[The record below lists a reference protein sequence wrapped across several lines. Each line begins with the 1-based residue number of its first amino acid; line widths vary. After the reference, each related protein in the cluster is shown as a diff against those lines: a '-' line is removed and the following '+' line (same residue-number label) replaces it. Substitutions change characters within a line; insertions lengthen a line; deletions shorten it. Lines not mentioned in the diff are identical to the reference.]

1 MQRDRLEDTKTEKK
15 EGWEKS
21 ARGEKQSKYPEE
33 KSQESENR
41 QQENC
46 QRFIWTK
53 KKEKKWFRQ
62 QKSCEKSKI
71 MNCTWDGEKTV
82 CVCVVLE
89 SWCKVNEML
98 CLIGDQPKLTAIF

>member
-46 QRFIWTK
+46 QRFI
-53 KKEKKWFRQ
+53 
-62 QKSCEKSKI
+62 
-71 MNCTWDGEKTV
+71 
-82 CVCVVLE
+82 
-89 SWCKVNEML
+89 
-98 CLIGDQPKLTAIF
+98 